1 MNTKYDKNSE
11 TYRDKDFFDKMWKD
25 EQKIKREIENKNR
38 KNEINKPCDKNNK
51 KY

>member
-25 EQKIKREIENKNR
+25 EQKIKREQEKKKQMKETNEKKN
-38 KNEINKPCDKNNK
+38 I
-51 KY
+51 